1 MGLKDLAKRPANAPA
16 KSAGGVNPGRGYDV
30 TSGEYGQPVVSF
42 DDLPTKFAPNSS
54 QNSPAA
60 AANPGTSN
68 SGSTG
73 GKSVARRDSDTG
85 ALQKPT
91 GGPSPRTASTSSGPP
106 IAQSARTLQK
116 PRRSGGKV
124 VERRV
129 AWKATS
135 RAIVYITAEQELTR
149 DAGGKFRRSGQ
160 WWLTRQ
166 QIFTPSTAPVRK
178 PGRVPV
184 DAAPTGATSGAG
196 AHTGNASAN
205 PDTYE
210 AELALAS
217 LPAPVRASI
226 LARVPTPTVSE
237 GAVVKYGGSVERYEV
252 SLLRMDANTA
262 AVVTASRGAADS
274 HWDVTYLVFNDL
286 TEAAH
291 HA

>member
-1 MGLKDLAKRPANAPA
+1 MGLKDLAKRPTNAPA
-16 KSAGGVNPGRGYDV
+16 KSAGGVNPGRGHDV

-54 QNSPAA
+54 DNT
-60 AANPGTSN
+60 AANSAPSN
-68 SGSTG
+68 SGATG
-73 GKSVARRDSDTG
+73 GKSVARRDSAGG

-91 GGPSPRTASTSSGPP
+91 GAPSPHAAGTSSGPP

-135 RAIVYITAEQELTR
+135 RAIVYVTAEQELTR

-166 QIFTPSTAPVRK
+166 QTFTPASAPVRK

-184 DAAPTGATSGAG
+184 DAASTGNPTGGAG
-196 AHTGNASAN
+196 AGSNSAN

-217 LPAPVRASI
+217 LPAPVRASV
-226 LARVPTPTVSE
+226 LARVPTPSVSE
-237 GAVVKYGGSVERYEV
+237 GAVVKYDGSVERYEV
-252 SLLRMDANTA
+252 NLLRMDAVTA
-262 AVVTASRGAADS
+262 AVVTASRGASDS

-286 TEAAH
+286 TEAVRDA
-291 HA
+291 